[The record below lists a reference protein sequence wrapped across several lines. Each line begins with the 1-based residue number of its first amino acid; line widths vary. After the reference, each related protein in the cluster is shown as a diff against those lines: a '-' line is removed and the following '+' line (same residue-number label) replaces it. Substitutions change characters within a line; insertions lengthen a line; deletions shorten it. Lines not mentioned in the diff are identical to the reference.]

1 MSTRKEVKV
10 KERMEVDESI
20 LEEVDISEL
29 EDVLNTKKL
38 VLHNDDVN
46 SFDHVIKSIVRILKY
61 ELERAE
67 QITYLIHYKG
77 KANAKQGEYSELKP
91 YKDAFTERGIKC
103 TIE

>member
-1 MSTRKEVKV
+1 MANKVKV

-38 VLHNDDVN
+38 VLHNDDHN
-46 SFDHVIKSIVRILKY
+46 TFQHVIVTIMRVLKY

-67 QITYLIHYKG
+67 QITYLIHYKQR
-77 KANAKQGEYSELKP
+77 ANAKTGDYDQLKP
-91 YKDAFTERGIKC
+91 FKDAFTDAGIRA